1 MFESVAFFEPYRAIL
16 QVLQDFSY
24 ETFPMLDY
32 FLGWEK
38 NPSPPGYLK
47 ESSEFILTKGEETFT
62 VRNRNASL
70 IFFINIPNYL
80 FLIIFV

>member
-47 ESSEFILTKGEETFT
+47 ESSEFILVKGEETVS
-62 VRNRNASL
+62 VRNRNA
-70 IFFINIPNYL
+70 L
-80 FLIIFV
+80 FSHILKIH